1 MEFRNFFEKT
11 EEIQILADKGNIDI
25 KGLKSNELSI
35 GIRVE
40 KEHKGKMG
48 DDTQVAKN
56 DVDVLKIAVA
66 HLRED
71 PNYYSKLMK
80 AGL

>member
-1 MEFRNFFEKT
+1 MEFKNFFEKT
-11 EEIQILADKGNIDI
+11 EEIQSLAEKGNINI

-35 GIRVE
+35 GIKVE

-48 DDTQVAKN
+48 DDTKVAN
-56 DVDVLKIAVA
+56 NEIDVLKIAVA

>member
-1 MEFRNFFEKT
+1 MEFRHFLEAKEK
-11 EEIQILADKGNIDI
+11 IQNIADKGNIDI
-25 KGLKSNELSI
+25 KGLKSSELAM
-35 GIRVE
+35 GLRTE
-40 KEHKGKMG
+40 KEHTGKMG
-48 DDTQVAKN
+48 KDTEVASN

-71 PNYYSKLMK
+71 PNYYSKLKK